1 MCKTFNMRTFSGVSR
16 KDKVTKITIIY
27 TKIDMWFLVNN
38 TWIAE
43 TQNISIELK
52 MRAVHSYYQSDLY
65 TE

>member
-1 MCKTFNMRTFSGVSR
+1 MCKTFNMRIFSGVSR
-16 KDKVTKITIIY
+16 TDKVTKITIIY